1 MNIKDVVFSRGMF
14 FLIAL
19 LLLVDALLVF
29 VAKGFISVY
38 AMLILEG
45 IFVFYYVVARSIME
59 VDSRVWFLKKS
70 INK

>member
-45 IFVFYYVVARSIME
+45 VFVFYYVVARSIMN
-59 VDSRVWFLKKS
+59 VDQRVWFLKGKDV
-70 INK
+70 

>member
-29 VAKGFISVY
+29 VAKGFMSVY

-45 IFVFYYVVARSIME
+45 IFVFYYVVARSIMD
-59 VDSRVWFLKKS
+59 VDQRVWFLKGKDV
-70 INK
+70 